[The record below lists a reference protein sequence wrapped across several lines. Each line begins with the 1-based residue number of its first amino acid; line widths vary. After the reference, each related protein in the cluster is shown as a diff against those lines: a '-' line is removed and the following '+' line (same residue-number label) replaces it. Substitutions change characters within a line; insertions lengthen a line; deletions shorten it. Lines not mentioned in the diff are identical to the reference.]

1 MLTCRGES
9 ILDEVITE
17 REIEVLEFDQIRE
30 KLAFLTVSPWARE
43 MALSM
48 MPSSDREE
56 IANMLRETGESRM
69 LAVRN
74 AFTPGMVEDIQ
85 PLLARTRRGAIL
97 PGGELAHISHF
108 IEAVHRCQRF
118 MKEEDNAQSY
128 PLLDEIVGSMEPC
141 REIFSELIRSID
153 GNGNVL
159 DSASPELSSV
169 RRKKTNLQSRIRD
182 KLEEYIRG
190 SQYKRYLQEAL
201 ITIRSGRY
209 VLPIRQEYRQ
219 QVDGIVHDQSSSG
232 ATLFIEPLPVVQL
245 QNECRTAE
253 MAEEKEIERILY
265 KLSSKVADAESDLR
279 KNIDL
284 YAHFD
289 FICARGA
296 LSVELNGVEPRLP
309 AAGER
314 LFSLDEAVHPLL
326 PGGKVPL
333 TVELDEMIRTLVITG
348 PNTGGKTV
356 ALKTMGL
363 LTVMAQCGL
372 QVPAEKGTKITVF
385 KKIRADIGDEQSI
398 VQSLSTFSGHM
409 NNIIEILLEAG
420 SDSMVLFDELGAGT
434 DPSEG
439 AALAMAILAELTAR
453 GALTVATTHINEL
466 KLFAQL
472 QDEMQNAAM
481 EFDPDTLEP
490 TYRLLQGV
498 PGQSNAFHIAGRLG
512 LPEIVLEKAKSFLH
526 RSHDQVETVIARLVE
541 DQQRYS
547 RDSRRAAA
555 ERSRAELLM
564 EELEKERELLRARR
578 EDILREARDEAG
590 QLIRKTKNTV
600 DELIRELRKLKN
612 EGSAY
617 QETRGEEIRQSLNA
631 LRRELEPAEE
641 EEAGEA
647 LSAGEITVGRSV
659 YIPSLRQ
666 HGEVISHTAEEAKV
680 QVGMLTVNLPLS
692 ELRQDSRRQKQ
703 QKRAE
708 EHPSAVTGRGG
719 YSVEKD
725 TAIKSSIDLRGLTLD
740 EAVPLVEKLLDNALW
755 AGLSSAEIIHG
766 KGTGKL
772 KEGLQDYLK
781 EHPLVKKFRLGNPA
795 EGGDGV
801 TVVELSS

>member
-1 MLTCRGES
+1 MA
-9 ILDEVITE
+9 EVITE
-17 REIEVLEFDQIRE
+17 REIEVLDFNRIRE
-30 KLAFLTVSPWARE
+30 KLALMTASPWARE
-43 MALSM
+43 MAFSM
-48 MPSSDREE
+48 IPSSNREKIE
-56 IANMLRETGESRM
+56 IMQKETSEGRV

-74 AFTPGMVEDIQ
+74 AFTPGVVKDIK
-85 PLLARTRRGAIL
+85 PLLSRARRGAIL
-97 PGGELAHISHF
+97 PGGELANISHF
-108 IEAVHRCQRF
+108 IESVHRCQRF

-128 PLLDEIVGSMEPC
+128 PLLDEIAGSMKSC
-141 REIFSELIRSID
+141 RELFSELIRSLD
-153 GNGNVL
+153 GDGNVL
-159 DSASPELSSV
+159 DSASPELSAV
-169 RRKKTNLQSRIRD
+169 RRKKTKLQSRIRD

-253 MAEEKEIERILY
+253 KAEEKEIERILY

-284 YAHFD
+284 YARFD

-296 LSVELNGVEPRLP
+296 LSIEQGGVEPYLP
-309 AAGER
+309 AADER
-314 LFSLDEAVHPLL
+314 LFFLDEAVHPLL
-326 PGGKVPL
+326 SGEKVPL
-333 TVELDEMIRTLVITG
+333 TVKLDEMIKTLVITG

-372 QVPAEKGTKITVF
+372 HVPAGKGTKITVF

-409 NNIIEILLEAG
+409 KNIIEILLE
-420 SDSMVLFDELGAGT
+420 SEPNSMVLFDELGAGT

-481 EFDPDTLEP
+481 EFDPNTLEP
-490 TYRLLQGV
+490 THRLLQGV

-512 LPEIVLEKAKSFLH
+512 LPVTVLEKARSFLH

-547 RDSRRAAA
+547 RDSRWAAA

-564 EELEKERELLRARR
+564 EELEKERELLRSKR

-590 QLIRKTKNTV
+590 QLIKKTKNTV

-612 EGSAY
+612 EGSTH
-617 QETRGEEIRQSLNA
+617 QEARGEEIRQSLNA
-631 LRRELEPAEE
+631 LRQELEPVEE

-647 LSAGEITVGRSV
+647 LPAKEIVVGRSV

-666 HGEVISHTAEEAKV
+666 HGEVISHTDEEAKV
-680 QVGMLTVNLPLS
+680 RVGMLAVNLPLS
-692 ELRQDSRRQKQ
+692 ELRRDSRRQKQ
-703 QKRAE
+703 QKRTEGHRSVASS
-708 EHPSAVTGRGG
+708 HGG

-725 TAIKSSIDLRGLTLD
+725 TAIKNSIDLRGLTLD

-755 AGLSSAEIIHG
+755 AGLSRVEIIHG

-772 KEGLQDYLK
+772 KEGLQNYLK
-781 EHPLVKKFRLGNPA
+781 EHPLVKNFRLGNPA
-795 EGGDGV
+795 EGGGGV